1 MLATKLKEY
10 HIILASG
17 SPRRQS
23 FFKELDIDFEIRVKE
38 VDEVYDKDLKATEI
52 TDYLA
57 NLKTQPFLDEL
68 QENDLLITSD
78 TIVWFE
84 NKALGKPKDY
94 NDAFGMLKSMSD
106 KTHTVI
112 TSISIKNKRFQKI
125 FNDTT
130 EVTFKNLTNDEI
142 QYYIENYKPYDKA
155 GSYGIQEWI
164 GKIGI
169 KEIKGS
175 YFNVMGLPIHKLYKE
190 LMNL

>member
-1 MLATKLKEY
+1 MLSNKINNY

-17 SPRRQS
+17 SPRRHS
-23 FFKELDIDFEIRVKE
+23 FFKDLNIDFEIRIKE
-38 VDEVYDKDLKATEI
+38 IDEIYPDTLKGTEI

-57 NLKTQPFLDEL
+57 NLKSEPFKNEL
-68 QENDLLITSD
+68 KENDLLITSD

-84 NKALGKPKDY
+84 GEALGKPKDY
-94 NDAFGMLKSMSD
+94 DDAFNMLKKMSG

-112 TSISIKNKRFQKI
+112 TSVSIKNNAFQKI
-125 FNDTT
+125 FNDST
-130 EVTFKNLTNDEI
+130 EVSFKKLTDQEI
-142 QYYIENYKPYDKA
+142 DYYLKNYKPYDKA
-155 GSYGIQEWI
+155 GSYGIQEWL

-175 YFNVMGLPIHKLYKE
+175 YFNVMGLPIHKLYEE